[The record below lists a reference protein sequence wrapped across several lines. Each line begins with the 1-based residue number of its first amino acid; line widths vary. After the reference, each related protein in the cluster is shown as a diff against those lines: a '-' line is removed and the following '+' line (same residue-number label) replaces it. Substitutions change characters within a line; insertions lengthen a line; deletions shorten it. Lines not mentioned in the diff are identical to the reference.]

1 MIDEVCARA
10 SEAVDFLRACATVRE
25 MRISMQT
32 AHDEARR
39 GEAEAAAAAAVAA
52 AAVSA
57 RLDEDELQQYLKQSS
72 SASSSFPGMSDD
84 TSASASSGAR
94 TDSSHHISSGSADL
108 GGIDAGRRALTG
120 FLRACATALA
130 SLGDPTVHRLVPPM
144 DVLTGLLAP
153 WCQASPRVA
162 RWAAVAA
169 VAHSADDTADNA
181 ASNAAVSSS
190 SSAVVSLSS
199 PASRP
204 PGISLI
210 AALVTLLEVAD
221 DNDIDSSL
229 RGSRVSRRELWR
241 DQFDASAGVELLAR
255 LLGVV
260 RLPNDPAPPLAA
272 TSPLHPSPLASPS
285 PSLLAF
291 PIAASD
297 HRALLS
303 SRGLI
308 DTLLDL
314 VAPSVETEAAAHAIA
329 LRLARGRLGFDWSA
343 ALIDAIGV
351 RLLEQDVE
359 GFETAIRMLGAV
371 LAMADDSSG
380 GSDHADPTIGT
391 NVSFELVD
399 LQVLRIERA
408 LPLVFRALNECALF
422 WRASDSLIHHLLR
435 MARQSAAVAAFVLLH
450 HRAALLNADAW
461 LSAHPRAPAGGN
473 ATLFLHKIEP
483 DAQRTAR
490 RAAPASVSASVSAA
504 VTDNALRKAGDNK
517 RELALLLKNQLASN
531 ANL

>member
-1 MIDEVCARA
+1 
-10 SEAVDFLRACATVRE
+10 
-25 MRISMQT
+25 MQT

-72 SASSSFPGMSDD
+72 SASSSSSSSVSDD
-84 TSASASSGAR
+84 ASAPSSSGAR
-94 TDSSHHISSGSADL
+94 TDSSHHSSSGRADL
-108 GGIDAGRRALTG
+108 SGIDAGRRALNG

-130 SLGDPTVHRLVPPM
+130 SLGDPTVHRHVPPM
-144 DVLTGLLAP
+144 DVLTGLLTP
-153 WCQASPRVA
+153 WCAASPRVA

-169 VAHSADDTADNA
+169 AVHSADDAADNA
-181 ASNAAVSSS
+181 ASDIAAPSSSLAVVSSS
-190 SSAVVSLSS
+190 
-199 PASRP
+199 PPPSRP
-204 PGISLI
+204 FGISLI

-221 DNDIDSSL
+221 DNDCESPL
-229 RGSRVSRRELWR
+229 RGSRVSRRVLWR

-260 RLPNDPAPPLAA
+260 RLPNDPAPILAA
-272 TSPLHPSPLASPS
+272 TSPLQPSPLVMPS

-329 LRLARGRLGFDWSA
+329 LRLARGRIGFDWSA
-343 ALIDAIGV
+343 ALIDAVGV

-359 GFETAIRMLGAV
+359 GFETAIRMLGAL
-371 LAMADDSSG
+371 LAMTDDIG
-380 GSDHADPTIGT
+380 DGSDHADATVGIT
-391 NVSFELVD
+391 VSSELGD
-399 LQVLRIERA
+399 LQLRRIERA
-408 LPLVFRALNECALF
+408 LPLVFRALDECALF
-422 WRASDSLIHHLLR
+422 WRASDALIHHLLR
-435 MARQSAAVAAFVLLH
+435 MARQSAAVAAFMLRH
-450 HRAALLNADAW
+450 HRAALLDADAW

-483 DAQRTAR
+483 DAQRAAR
-490 RAAPASVSASVSAA
+490 RAATASGSASVSAA
-504 VTDNALRKAGDNK
+504 AADNALRKAGDNK
-517 RELALLLKNQLASN
+517 RELALLLKNQLASSVK
-531 ANL
+531 L